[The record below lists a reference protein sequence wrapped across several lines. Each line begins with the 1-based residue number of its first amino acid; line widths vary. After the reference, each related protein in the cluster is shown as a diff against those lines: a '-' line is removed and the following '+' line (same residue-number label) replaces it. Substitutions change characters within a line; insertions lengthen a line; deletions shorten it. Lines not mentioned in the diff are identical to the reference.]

1 MIKKRGWS
9 MAFDSELRGCF
20 GESDLIFAGHPMD
33 EVRAFKWL
41 ISLRERG
48 IGLAA
53 AKAQVDEYLRS
64 RGANKDHIQN
74 QLQRVTE
81 HLKPWLM
88 D

>member
-1 MIKKRGWS
+1 MIRKEDES

-64 RGANKDHIQN
+64 RGPIKTIFRTNCS
-74 QLQRVTE
+74 E
-81 HLKPWLM
+81 
-88 D
+88 